1 MEKELSTR
9 AILVTALL
17 DLAGDEYETTED
29 FIVMSKKS
37 EQELIQDL
45 IHVANYYKQLTQWK
59 NKSEFTWLTYLR

>member
-1 MEKELSTR
+1 MEKLSTR

-29 FIVMSKKS
+29 FIDMAKKS

-45 IHVANYYKQLTQWK
+45 IHTARYYKNL
-59 NKSEFTWLTYLR
+59 NDEAS

>member
-1 MEKELSTR
+1 MEKLSTR

-29 FIVMSKKS
+29 FIDMAKKS

-45 IHVANYYKQLTQWK
+45 IHTATYYKNL
-59 NKSEFTWLTYLR
+59 NDEAS